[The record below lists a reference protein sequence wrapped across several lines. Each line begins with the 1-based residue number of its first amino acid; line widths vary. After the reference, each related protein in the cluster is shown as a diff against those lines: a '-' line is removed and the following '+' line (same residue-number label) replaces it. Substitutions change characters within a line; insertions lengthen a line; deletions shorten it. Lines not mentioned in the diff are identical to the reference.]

1 MTSRTIKRLLI
12 KIVPVFLVTMIL
24 WHYAGLSRLYHGVL
38 AMSFDGLLPL
48 LDPTAMIKRVTLEG
62 DELLLRILF
71 QGRKIGLAVTAPDIT
86 SNSVLLLALF
96 LSSPIKPN
104 PRLYAGFF
112 AGSVVVL
119 FGIHLITVATNVQF
133 AFMANPEIAPGL
145 AHGKLLTGMMVHY
158 RQFYLEYGMYLF
170 VLALWCPY
178 LIMVIS
184 RYRSAAVHGE

>member
-1 MTSRTIKRLLI
+1 M
-12 KIVPVFLVTMIL
+12 V
-24 WHYAGLSRLYHGVL
+24 
-38 AMSFDGLLPL
+38 
-48 LDPTAMIKRVTLEG
+48 
-62 DELLLRILF
+62 LRILF
-71 QGRKIGLAVTAPDIT
+71 QGKEIGLALTAPDIT
-86 SNSVLLLALF
+86 SNSVLLLALL
-96 LSSPIKPN
+96 LSSPVMPN

-145 AHGKLLTGMMVHY
+145 AHGRLLSGVMVHY

-178 LIMVIS
+178 LIVVIS
-184 RYRSAAVHGE
+184 RQNSAVVYEE